1 MAMKTL
7 LRFVFGIL
15 LIAVFDS
22 CSKDP
27 AVYQPVSDPV
37 IRIGVLLP
45 MTGSGSSSGNGMAA
59 AVELARQDLAG
70 WIAATGTKVRLI
82 VEVSDTR
89 TDTAEALRL
98 LKTYWASGIRLVV
111 GPYSSAE
118 LSHIKSFADR
128 NGMIL
133 VSPSSVAVSLSV
145 PDNLF
150 RFVTP
155 DVVQGKA
162 MSKLLFEDKVKVI
175 VPVHRN
181 DLWGHDLAQA
191 TGFEFSQRGGSVHEA
206 VTYDPLTSDFHPVL
220 AELEAAV
227 ADEMQHHNA
236 NDIAVYMLSFSEG
249 TGLLALAKNYPNLN
263 NVYWYGASAFSQNV
277 SVLAD
282 TAAALFAY
290 SHGLPCPVFGLDDA
304 ASGKWMP
311 LRDRI
316 VLLNGVAPDVYA
328 YTAYDALQV
337 LVRTALLTGDK
348 ASAEQ
353 VKSVFAAEA
362 GAYFGVTGN
371 TALDANGDRATGN
384 YDFWSV
390 KLDSAGYGWKRTAR
404 YFSATGILVRQ

>member
-1 MAMKTL
+1 MRTI
-7 LRFVFGIL
+7 LRFVFGVL
-15 LIAVFDS
+15 FAGMVVS
-22 CSKDP
+22 CSKEP
-27 AVYQPVSDPV
+27 AVYQPVSDPA

-45 MTGSGSSSGNGMAA
+45 MTGSGSSSGKGMAA
-59 AVELARQDLAG
+59 AIELARQDLAE
-70 WIAATGTKVRLI
+70 WLATTGSKERLV

-98 LKTYWASGIRLVV
+98 LKYYWNNGIRLVV

-118 LSHIKSFADR
+118 LSHLKSFADR

-162 MSKLLFEDKVKVI
+162 MSKLLFDDKVKVI
-175 VPVHRN
+175 VPVQRN

-191 TGFEFSQRGGSVHEA
+191 TGYDFTQRGGSVHDA
-206 VTYDPLTSDFHPVL
+206 VTYDPSTADFSPVL

-227 ADEMQHHNA
+227 ADELTHHNP
-236 NDIAVYMLSFSEG
+236 NDVAVYMLSFAEG
-249 TGLLALAKNYPNLN
+249 TALLANAKHYPNLN
-263 NVYWYGASAFSQNV
+263 NVYWYGASAFSQNA

-304 ASGKWMP
+304 AAGKWMP

-316 VLLNGVAPDVYA
+316 VLLNGTPPDVYA

-337 LVRTALLTGDK
+337 LVRTAVLTGDK
-348 ASAEQ
+348 ASADQ
-353 VKSVFAAEA
+353 IKSVFVSEA

-371 TALDANGDRATGN
+371 TTLDANGDRAEGN

-390 KLDSAGYGWKRTAR
+390 KLDTSGYTWKRTAR
-404 YFSATGILVRQ
+404 YFSATGTLVRQ